1 MKKRPFFS
9 LAKPKL
15 KYPVQKNLGQ
25 KDIIDIPT
33 PKKATLLFNPKNKN
47 GDGLLLNVGNR
58 VKTGQRLDITKGTD
72 DYLISTVTGTVSRIL
87 KDSSFFG
94 EIQTAITIDIADEE
108 QLDREFSNVAKT
120 PTLQNARE
128 FLACL
133 PGNPA
138 LDSILRV
145 KSRIH
150 TIVISALDRDPM
162 VTTNQLLLMTHAD
175 DLKQGIEYLKKII
188 RAKRVIFVIPPRLL
202 KQAEKTGAEVKT
214 VKPLYP
220 NNVPQLI
227 MKHVLGQVVPSH
239 KTCEEM
245 GVGFISA
252 ETVVALSQAFSK
264 GDLPVHK
271 MLTVINKNNK
281 VAHIRVRIGTHIKDI
296 LKALNMK
303 TSQGDRI
310 VLGGPMTGNGV
321 YSEDTPVLHGHD
333 ALIVQDGRSI
343 TLNADNHC
351 INCGECVRACPAN
364 IPVNMLIRV
373 LENSLYEDAVND
385 YDLLSCIECGLCS
398 YVCVARIP
406 VFHYI
411 MLGKQE
417 FVRIQSQEEQNA

>member
-1 MKKRPFFS
+1 MIKRPFFS

-25 KDIIDIPT
+25 KDIIDIPL
-33 PKKATLLFNPKNKN
+33 PNQATLLFNPKNNN
-47 GDGLLLNVGNR
+47 GDGLLLKVGNR
-58 VKTGQRLDITKGTD
+58 VKTGQRLDITKGANN
-72 DYLISTVTGTVSRIL
+72 YLISTVTGTVSHIS

-94 EIQTAITIDIADEE
+94 ETQTAITIDIADEE
-108 QLDREFSNVAKT
+108 QWDREFSNVGKA

-145 KSRIH
+145 KPRIH
-150 TIVISALDRDPM
+150 TIVVSAMDQDPL

-175 DLKQGIEYLKKII
+175 DLKQGIEYLKKITH
-188 RAKRVIFVIPPRLL
+188 AKRIILVAPPRLMF
-202 KQAEKTGAEVKT
+202 QAEKTGAEVKR

-220 NNVPQLI
+220 NNLPELI

-252 ETVVALSQAFSK
+252 EAVVSLSQAFSK
-264 GDLPVHK
+264 GELPVHK
-271 MLTVINKNNK
+271 LMTVINRNNE
-281 VAHIRVRIGTHIKDI
+281 VAHIRARIGTPIKDI
-296 LKALNMK
+296 LKALHME
-303 TSQGDRI
+303 TSHGDRI

-321 YSEDTPVLHGHD
+321 YSEDTPVLHDHD
-333 ALIVQDGRSI
+333 ALMVQDRRKI
-343 TLNADNHC
+343 ILNADNHC

-406 VFHYI
+406 IFHYI

-417 FVRIQSQEEQNA
+417 FARIESQEEQNA